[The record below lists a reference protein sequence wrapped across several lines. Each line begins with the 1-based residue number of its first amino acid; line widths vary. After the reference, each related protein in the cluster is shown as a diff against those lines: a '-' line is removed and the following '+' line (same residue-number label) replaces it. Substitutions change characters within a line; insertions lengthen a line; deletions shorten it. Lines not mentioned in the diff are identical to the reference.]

1 MLECAQHIE
10 RGYRRAVKK
19 LSIVL
24 ISIIVL
30 ALLLSSFG
38 GCSPKSSAPKDTSK
52 QLASVNS
59 TSITENG
66 LNTRVSIFK
75 LFYGSSIDTPETK
88 GTILDQLIEETLLLQ
103 EASRQK
109 IKVAPEDVTKELN
122 LFMDQLKTQFP
133 DIETMDKELKAA
145 NLTEA
150 TFKAFLEQ
158 YLTIQGL
165 YAKTTERVVV
175 TGTDTSKY
183 YDEHKA
189 EFVEAAAVQARHI
202 LVKTKEEAQKLLA
215 QIKGGKDF
223 AALAKEVSLDPGSK
237 EEGGELPR
245 FGRGEMY
252 EEFETAA
259 FALSP
264 GQLSDVV
271 STPAGFHIILLE
283 QKFPEKQLS
292 LDEVKDQIKD
302 MLLEERRGEAFDKI
316 IADLQSKAKIN
327 KTQ

>member
-1 MLECAQHIE
+1 MLECAHHIE
-10 RGYRRAVKK
+10 GGHRDPVKK

-24 ISIIVL
+24 IAIIV
-30 ALLLSSFG
+30 AAMMMSSFN
-38 GCSPKSSAPKDTSK
+38 GCSRQSSAPKDASK
-52 QLASVNS
+52 QLASVNNA
-59 TSITENG
+59 SITENT

-75 LFYGSSIDTPETK
+75 LFYGPSIDTPETK
-88 GTILDQLIEETLLLQ
+88 SKILDQLIEEALLIQ
-103 EASRQK
+103 EAARQK
-109 IKVAPEDVTKELN
+109 VAVAPEDLTTELA
-122 LFMDQLKTQFP
+122 LFMDQLKTQFT
-133 DIETMDKELKAA
+133 DVETMDKELKTAK
-145 NLTEA
+145 LTEA
-150 TFKAFLEQ
+150 DFKTFLDR

-165 YAKTTERVVV
+165 YQKATEKVVV
-175 TGTDTSKY
+175 TDADLSKY
-183 YDEHKA
+183 YDENKA
-189 EFVEAAAVQARHI
+189 EFVEEESVRARHI

-223 AALAKEVSLDPGSK
+223 AALAKEFSQDPGSK
-237 EEGGELPR
+237 DDGGELPR
-245 FGRGEMY
+245 FGPGEMY
-252 EEFETAA
+252 EEFEVAT

-283 QKFPEKQLS
+283 EKFPEKQLS
-292 LDEVKDQIKD
+292 LDEVKDQIKE

>member
-1 MLECAQHIE
+1 M
-10 RGYRRAVKK
+10 KK
-19 LSIVL
+19 ISLAKEISLAL
-24 ISIIVL
+24 ISIIII
-30 ALLLSSFG
+30 ALLLSSFN
-38 GCSPKSSAPKDTSK
+38 GCSQKSSAPKDTSK
-52 QLASVNS
+52 QLASVNNA
-59 TSITENG
+59 SITENA
-66 LNTRVSIFK
+66 LNTRVAIFK
-75 LFYGSSIDTPETK
+75 LFYGPSIDTPETK
-88 GTILDQLIEETLLLQ
+88 STILDQLIEEELLLQ

-109 IKVAPEDVTKELN
+109 VNVTAEAVTKELG
-122 LFMDQLKTQFP
+122 LFMDQLKSQYP

-150 TFKAFLEQ
+150 TFKAFLQQ

-165 YAKTTERVVV
+165 YEKTTEKLVVI
-175 TGTDTSKY
+175 DADLSKY

-189 EFVEAAAVQARHI
+189 EFVEQESVQARHI
-202 LVKTKEEAQKLLA
+202 LVNTKEEAEKLLA

-223 AALAKEVSLDPGSK
+223 AALAKEFSQDPGSK
-237 EEGGELPR
+237 ENGGELPR

-271 STPAGFHIILLE
+271 STPAGFHIVRLE

-292 LDEVKDQIKD
+292 FDEVKDQIKD
-302 MLLEERRGEAFDKI
+302 MLLEERRAEAFDKI
-316 IADLQSKAKIN
+316 IADLKTKAKIN
-327 KTQ
+327 KAE